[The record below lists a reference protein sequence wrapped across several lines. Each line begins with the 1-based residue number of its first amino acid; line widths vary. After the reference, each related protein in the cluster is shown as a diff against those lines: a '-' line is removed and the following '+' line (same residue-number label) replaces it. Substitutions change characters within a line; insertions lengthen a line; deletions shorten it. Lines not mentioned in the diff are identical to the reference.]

1 MADTTTANYNFV
13 KPEISAS
20 NNTWG
25 NKLNSNLDSIDALLK
40 ARADANTANANAI
53 AALAADVYTKS
64 QIDALLNDPWAYQP
78 IGVPIAGYFGIT
90 GTNYPPNNNSRYRYI
105 ILTFGQGNAG
115 GYNVGVISG
124 DTQTGSWPDIT
135 AYATVNFAG
144 SPINGRQVLHINT
157 MRTFL
162 RPGDAGAHQYFAI
175 QSHNHG
181 VNDPGHAHG
190 GVQNSTSSTGRS
202 TSVDQPPAVY
212 SYGST
217 WGAGTGISIQYA
229 GSEETRPRNYG
240 VDYFMRVK

>member
-25 NKLNSNLDSIDALLK
+25 NKLNTNLDSIDTLLK
-40 ARADANTANANAI
+40 ARADANTANADAI
-53 AALAADVYTKS
+53 NALAGNVYTKA

-78 IGVPIAGYFGIT
+78 IGVPIVGYFGIA
-90 GTNYPPNNNSRYRYI
+90 GSNYPPNNNSRYRYV
-105 ILTFGQGNAG
+105 ILTFGQGNSG
-115 GYNVGVISG
+115 GYNFGAITG
-124 DTQTGSWPDIT
+124 DNLSGSWPNISSSFV
-135 AYATVNFAG
+135 VNFAG
-144 SPINGRQVLHINT
+144 SPINGRTVRNINT
-157 MRTFL
+157 TREFL
-162 RPGDAGAHQYFAI
+162 RPGNPGVGQYFAV

-190 GVQNSTSSTGRS
+190 GVQNSTASTGRS
-202 TSVDQPPAVY
+202 TATDQPPAVY

-229 GSEETRPRNYG
+229 GDEETRPRNIG
-240 VDYFMRVK
+240 AEYFMRIK